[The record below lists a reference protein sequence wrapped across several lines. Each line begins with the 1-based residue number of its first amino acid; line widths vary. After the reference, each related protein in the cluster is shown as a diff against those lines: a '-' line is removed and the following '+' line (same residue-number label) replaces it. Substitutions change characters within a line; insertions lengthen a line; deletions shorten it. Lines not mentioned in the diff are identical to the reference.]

1 MRQTVSI
8 VKIVDCDFD
17 TAVREAI
24 EQAGGL
30 SDLIRSD
37 SRVLVKPNLC
47 KPFPSGSGMVA
58 DARVTEAVTKAV
70 LDCGPASVTIAEGA
84 AVGYDEGSYSTEEVF
99 IVSGTA
105 GVAGRLG
112 VRCVHLN
119 SDVAVPV
126 EVPKP
131 RAMDRVLVARTV
143 LESDVVI
150 SVPVLKT
157 HNRVT
162 ATIALKNMY
171 GVLPGTEK
179 RAGHMLGI
187 NNTLLDLFSVLRPSF
202 AVVDASVAMEGRWRS
217 PEDSR
222 LMGLVLAGKDALA
235 ADLVGCALMGIDPDS
250 VMYLRRMMEWEGEV
264 SGLGDVEVVG
274 ESVIA
279 HAECF
284 KPAFEAFLAGFPGVE
299 VVQGPGLCGGCI
311 AELETALRYLKKAGY
326 EQEMNGL
333 TIIVGAPEEFDAG
346 DKVAVIGECSADINS
361 DWPMATGCP
370 PTEEDVIEALCAAC
384 DADPARVM
392 SVRDDARREMWD
404 STRGLI
410 GC

>member
-8 VKIVDCDFD
+8 VKIVDCDFEA
-17 TAVREAI
+17 AVREAI
-24 EQAGGL
+24 EQAGGF

-37 SRVLVKPNLC
+37 SRVLVKPNLV
-47 KPFPSGSGMVA
+47 KPFPSGSGMVT
-58 DARVTEAVTKAV
+58 DARVTEAVTRAV

-84 AVGYDEGSYSTEEVF
+84 SVGYDDRSYSTEDVF
-99 IVSGTA
+99 TVSGTA
-105 GVAGRLG
+105 AVARRLG
-112 VRCVHLN
+112 VECVHLN
-119 SDVAVPV
+119 SDIAVAV
-126 EVPKP
+126 EVPEP
-131 RAMDRVLVARTV
+131 LAMDRVLVARTV

-157 HNRVT
+157 HNRAN

-171 GVLPGTEK
+171 GALPGTEK

-222 LMGLVLAGKDALA
+222 LMGLILAGRDALA
-235 ADLVGCALMGIDPDS
+235 TDLVGCALMGIDPDS
-250 VMYLRRMMEWEGEV
+250 VMYLRHMTQWDGEV
-264 SGLGDVEVVG
+264 SGIGDVDVVG

-284 KPAFEAFLAGFPGVE
+284 RPAFEALLDSFPGVE
-299 VVQGPGLCGGCI
+299 VPRGPGLCGGCI
-311 AELETALRYLKKAGY
+311 AELESALRYLKEAGY

-333 TIIVGAPEEFDAG
+333 TILVGAPGEFDGG
-346 DKVAVIGECSADINS
+346 DKVAVIGECSADIN
-361 DWPMATGCP
+361 DGWPMAPGCP
-370 PTEEDVIEALCAAC
+370 PSEEDVIEALCAAC
-384 DADPARVM
+384 GADPALVM
-392 SVRDDARREMWD
+392 SVRDDVRREMWD
-404 STRGLI
+404 SSKDLI
-410 GC
+410 GR

>member
-1 MRQTVSI
+1 MRQRVSI
-8 VKIVDCDFD
+8 VKIVDCDFEA
-17 TAVREAI
+17 AVREAI

-84 AVGYDEGSYSTEEVF
+84 SVGYDDGSCSTEEVF
-99 IVSGTA
+99 TVSGTA
-105 GVAGRLG
+105 GVAQRLG
-112 VRCVHLN
+112 VRCVYLN
-119 SDVAVPV
+119 SDIAVPV
-126 EVPKP
+126 EVPEP

-157 HNRVT
+157 HNRAN

-202 AVVDASVAMEGRWRS
+202 AVVDASVAMEGRWRF

-222 LMGLVLAGKDALA
+222 LMGLILAGRDALA
-235 ADLVGCALMGIDPDS
+235 TDLVGCALMGVDPDS
-250 VMYLRRMMEWEGEV
+250 VMYLREMTQWEGEV
-264 SGLGDVEVVG
+264 SGIGDVDVVG
-274 ESVIA
+274 ESIIA

-284 KPAFEAFLAGFPGVE
+284 RPAFEALLDAYPGVE
-299 VVQGPGLCGGCI
+299 VVQGPRLCGGCI
-311 AELETALRYLKKAGY
+311 AELESALRYLKASGY

-333 TIIVGAPEEFDAG
+333 TIVIGAPEEFDAG
-346 DKVAVIGECSADINS
+346 DKVAVIGECSADIDN
-361 DWPMATGCP
+361 DWPTATGCP

-384 DADPARVM
+384 DADPALVM
-392 SVRDDARREMWD
+392 CVRDDARREMWD
-404 STRGLI
+404 STRDLI
-410 GC
+410 GR

>member
-1 MRQTVSI
+1 
-8 VKIVDCDFD
+8 
-17 TAVREAI
+17 
-24 EQAGGL
+24 
-30 SDLIRSD
+30 
-37 SRVLVKPNLC
+37 
-47 KPFPSGSGMVA
+47 MVT
-58 DARVTEAVTKAV
+58 DARVTEAVTRVV
-70 LDCGPASVTIAEGA
+70 LDCGPASVVIAEGA
-84 AVGYDEGSYSTEEVF
+84 VVSYDEGSCSTEEVF
-99 IVSGTA
+99 TVSGTA
-105 GVAGRLG
+105 GVAQRLG
-112 VRCVHLN
+112 VRCVYLN

-126 EVPKP
+126 EVPEP

-157 HNRVT
+157 HNRVN

-171 GVLPGTEK
+171 GALPGTEK

-202 AVVDASVAMEGRWRS
+202 SVVDASVAMEGRWRS

-222 LMGLVLAGKDALA
+222 LMGLILAGRDALA
-235 ADLVGCALMGIDPDS
+235 TDLVGCALMGVDPDS
-250 VMYLRRMMEWEGEV
+250 VMYLREMTQWDGEV
-264 SGLGDVEVVG
+264 SGIGDVDIVG
-274 ESVIA
+274 ESLIA

-284 KPAFEAFLAGFPGVE
+284 KSAFEVFLAGFPGVE

-333 TIIVGAPEEFDAG
+333 TILVGAPEEFDVG

-361 DWPMATGCP
+361 DWPMAPGCP
-370 PTEEDVIEALCAAC
+370 PAEEDVIEALCAAC
-384 DADPARVM
+384 DADPALVM

-404 STRGLI
+404 SSRDLI
-410 GC
+410 GR